1 MLGIWFDID
10 LEIDPIFS
18 CHEKDHSMNAHSSG
32 FDLYDALLL
41 IGLEGRTG
49 ELVVESGNNIGSL
62 FFHEGR
68 ILLAFSPYT
77 RAIGDLLVEQEILTD
92 AELLE
97 VLKQQMT
104 GPHTPVGTLLLKTGK
119 VTFKIIETMVQEQI
133 RKAIKDFSGWV
144 PLEFNFTKKDVKP
157 FDSIHLPVY
166 EFIPADTVKST
177 LVFVAGLANAVG
189 HAEQAP
195 VKESKV

>member
-1 MLGIWFDID
+1 
-10 LEIDPIFS
+10 
-18 CHEKDHSMNAHSSG
+18 MNVQSSG
-32 FDLYDALLL
+32 FNLYDALLL

-62 FFHEGR
+62 LFHEGR

-77 RAIGDLLVEQEILTD
+77 RAIGDLLVEQEVLTD

-119 VTFKIIETMVQEQI
+119 VTFPLIEKMVQEQI
-133 RKAIKDFSGWV
+133 RKAIMDFSIWD
-144 PLEFNFTKKDVKP
+144 PLDFSFNDKDVQP

-166 EFIPADTVKST
+166 EFIPANVINAA
-177 LVFVAGLANAVG
+177 LVFVAGLSNIDG
-189 HAEQAP
+189 HSVQSHMADR
-195 VKESKV
+195 KS

>member
-1 MLGIWFDID
+1 
-10 LEIDPIFS
+10 
-18 CHEKDHSMNAHSSG
+18 MNAHSSG
-32 FDLYDALLL
+32 FKLYDALLL

-62 FFHEGR
+62 LFHEGK

-77 RAIGDLLVEQEILTD
+77 RAIGDLLVEQEVLTD
-92 AELLE
+92 SELLL

-119 VTFKIIETMVQEQI
+119 VTFPIIERMVQAQI
-133 RKAIKDFSGWV
+133 RMAIRDFSGWS
-144 PLEFNFTKKDVKP
+144 PLDFSFSNKDVQP

-166 EFIPADTVKST
+166 EFIPADVVNST
-177 LVFVAGLANAVG
+177 LVFVAGLANVVG
-189 HAEQAP
+189 HSAKAP
-195 VKESKV
+195 SDDEKPDVVQLSRSLPQS